1 VSPSTPNRQ
10 HPAPTWRRVRDGKQS
25 LEPLLLRERVLDTI
39 RAFFKDRGFRE
50 VETPLLVAH
59 PGMEPQLEVFETR
72 LVTARGRE
80 ARAFLTTSPE
90 YAMKKLLAAG
100 LERIFQLGKAFRN
113 REEIS
118 AGHNPEF
125 TILEWYRANAD
136 YRAIMADCEEL
147 LLALLGGTT
156 LSYRG
161 ESVDC
166 RPPWPR
172 LSVRD
177 AFLTHA
183 GVDLERPGAL
193 EAAGRE
199 RGYAVD
205 PGTTREQLYH
215 QLFLNEVEPGLGRP
229 KPTILHDYPIEM
241 AALARRKASDPRYA
255 ERFELYVAGVELGN
269 AFSELTDP
277 VEQRRRLEAEREER
291 RRAGRVL
298 YDIDDDF
305 IAALEAGVPP
315 SAGIAVGVDRLV
327 MLLADRPSIRDVLWF
342 PAEELFDLEDREQR
356 WSR

>member
-1 VSPSTPNRQ
+1 MSLPS
-10 HPAPTWRRVRDGKQS
+10 PTWRRVRDGRQP

-39 RAFFKDRGFRE
+39 RAFFKSRGFRE

-59 PGMEPQLEVFETR
+59 PGMEPHLEVFETP
-72 LVTARGRE
+72 LVTAGGRR

-100 LERIFQLGKAFRN
+100 LERIFQITKAFRN
-113 REEIS
+113 REELS
-118 AGHNPEF
+118 GGHNPEF
-125 TILEWYRANAD
+125 TILEWYRAGAD

-147 LLALLGGTT
+147 MLALLGGVSLT
-156 LSYRG
+156 YQG
-161 ESVDC
+161 ETIDC
-166 RPPWPR
+166 RPPWQR

-183 GVDLERPGAL
+183 GVDVERPGAL
-193 EAAGRE
+193 EAAARE

-205 PGTTREQLYH
+205 THTTAEQLYH
-215 QLFLNEVEPGLGRP
+215 QLFLNEVEPRLGRP
-229 KPTILHDYPIEM
+229 RPTILHDYPIEM
-241 AALARRKASDPRYA
+241 AALARPKPSDPRYA
-255 ERFELYVAGVELGN
+255 ERFELYLAGVELGN

-277 VEQRRRLEAEREER
+277 LEQRRRLEAEREER

-342 PAEELFDLEDREQR
+342 PAEELFDLEDQEPR
-356 WSR
+356 W

>member
-1 VSPSTPNRQ
+1 
-10 HPAPTWRRVRDGKQS
+10 VRDGVQP

-39 RAFFKDRGFRE
+39 RSFFKGRGFRE

-59 PGMEPQLEVFETR
+59 PGMEPHLEVFESQ
-72 LVTARGRE
+72 LVTARGAR

-100 LERIFQLGKAFRN
+100 LERVFQLCKAFRN

-125 TILEWYRANAD
+125 TILEWYRAGAD
-136 YRAIMADCEEL
+136 YGAIMEDCQEL
-147 LLALLGGTT
+147 LLALIGATRGGAELT
-156 LSYRG
+156 YRG
-161 ESVDC
+161 DVVDC
-166 RPPWPR
+166 RAPWPR
-172 LSVRD
+172 LSVRE
-177 AFLTHA
+177 AFLRHA
-183 GVDLERPGAL
+183 GVDLERPGQL
-193 EAAGRE
+193 EAAARA

-205 PGTTREQLYH
+205 EATTEEQLYH
-215 QLFLNEVEPGLGRP
+215 QLFLNGVEPRLGRGR
-229 KPTILHDYPIEM
+229 PTILYDYPIEM
-241 AALARRKASDPRYA
+241 AALARPKPSDPRYA

-277 VEQRRRLEAEREER
+277 VEQRRRLEREREER

-342 PAEELFDLEDREQR
+342 PAEELFDLEDRAQR
-356 WSR
+356 W

>member
-1 VSPSTPNRQ
+1 VSPTD
-10 HPAPTWRRVRDGKQS
+10 PTWRRVRDGRQPV
-25 LEPLLLRERVLDTI
+25 EPLLLRERVLDTI
-39 RAFFKDRGFRE
+39 RAFFKGRGFRE

-59 PGMEPQLEVFETR
+59 PGMEPHLEVFESG
-72 LVTARGRE
+72 LVTARGRR

-100 LERIFQLGKAFRN
+100 LERIFQITRAFRN
-113 REEIS
+113 REEVS

-125 TILEWYRANAD
+125 TILEWYRAGAD

-147 LLALLGGTT
+147 LLALLDGSDLT
-156 LSYRG
+156 YQG
-161 ESVDC
+161 EAIDC

-172 LSVRD
+172 LSVRE
-177 AFLTHA
+177 AFLEHA
-183 GVDLERPGAL
+183 GLDLERTGAL
-193 EAAGRE
+193 APAARA

-205 PGTTREQLYH
+205 ATTTDEQLYH
-215 QLFLNEVEPGLGRP
+215 QLFLNEVEPRLGRP
-229 KPTILHDYPIEM
+229 RPTLLYDYPIEM
-241 AALARRKASDPRYA
+241 AALARTKPSDPRYA

-277 VEQRRRLEAEREER
+277 REQRRRLEVEREER

-342 PAEELFDLEDREQR
+342 PAEELFDLEDREPQ
-356 WSR
+356 W